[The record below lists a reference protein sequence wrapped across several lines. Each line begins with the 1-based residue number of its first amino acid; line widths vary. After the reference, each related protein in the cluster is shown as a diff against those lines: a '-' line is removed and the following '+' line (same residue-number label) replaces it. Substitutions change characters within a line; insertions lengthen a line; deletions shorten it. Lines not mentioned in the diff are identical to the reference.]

1 MEEIKERRMVVVEK
15 ESLFKKR
22 NVVESNQIIE
32 AHSNLSGEAQKLL
45 YVMIA
50 MIGKDDEEFFEHTFK
65 VKDLK
70 ELFGAKT
77 NRFYELM
84 ERSIFNLLNGFV
96 TFRNPDGKGYYRLK
110 MVESAIYME
119 GCGTVSIKLN
129 NLLIPF
135 FLQLKRNFTQIPLSS
150 FMLLRSTFSMKIL
163 SLVTS
168 KWNSGI
174 AYVSIPQKEHYQMSF
189 ILSVERL
196 KDILLGDNK
205 TSSAQFKNLK
215 GRFLIPALN
224 EVNEKSVF
232 NVTIDFLKD
241 GRFVRD
247 IKFRVTYNE
256 EGKRIQREKNKVWD
270 EKNAICGYFSY
281 MFSINSRVIC
291 KLHETYEDYELKAAA
306 LSMQKY
312 QDDYMDG
319 EVWHKPE
326 YFGDFEGI
334 RSPVNFLKRCLE
346 TKSYL
351 ENIGYE
357 EDVEITEVIKDDINK
372 QFDRLIY

>member
-1 MEEIKERRMVVVEK
+1 MEEVKGRKVIIVEK
-15 ESLFKKR
+15 DSLLRKK

-45 YVMIA
+45 YVMVA
-50 MIGKDDEEFFEHTFK
+50 MIGKDDKEFVEHTFK
-65 VKDLK
+65 IKDLK
-70 ELFGAKT
+70 ELFNSKT
-77 NRFYELM
+77 KRFYELM
-84 ERSIFNLLNGFV
+84 ERSVSNLLNGFI
-96 TFRNPDGKGYYRLK
+96 TFRNPDGDGYYKLK
-110 MVESAIYME
+110 IVESASYVE
-119 GCGTVSIKLN
+119 GKGAISIKLN
-129 NLLIPF
+129 DVLTPF
-135 FLQLKRNFTQIPLSS
+135 FLQLQKNFTQIPLPS
-150 FMLLRSTFSMKIL
+150 FLSLRSTFSMKIL
-163 SLVTS
+163 SLITA

-189 ILSVERL
+189 IVSVERL
-196 KDILLGDNK
+196 KDMFLGDND
-205 TSSAQFKNLK
+205 TSSTQFKNLK
-215 GRFLIPALN
+215 GQFLIPAIT

-232 NVTIDFLKD
+232 NVVVDYLKS
-241 GRFVRD
+241 GRFVKD
-247 IKFRVTYNE
+247 IKFRISYNE

-270 EKNAICGYFSY
+270 EKSSICGYFSY
-281 MFSINSRVIC
+281 MFSINSRTIC
-291 KLHETYEDYELKAAA
+291 KLHEIYEDHELKAAA

-326 YFGDFEGI
+326 YYGDFEGI

-357 EDVEITEVIKDDINK
+357 YDVEITEKIKEDINK